1 MFDNFT
7 ATYHTSD
14 KGFSDYD
21 LLMEEKR
28 LSLKKG
34 LTFKGEEAYKFI
46 SSVLSLDKKNTDLC
60 MKGIDEISDIKLS
73 FSIGENYFSP
83 EYLKMGKLEFGDIKT
98 VSDFIYAIIDRV
110 NYDNIAKEVYPAFS
124 LSQEE
129 KDDIRKEL
137 ILFKEDE
144 QAFLS
149 MYPEYI
155 QKNVNFFAYIVSS
168 ELADYLAENRY
179 ETGIPLY
186 STVPIW
192 EGIEN
197 GIVKNSNVRDSLF
210 PKFISS
216 SSQINYGE
224 YIVIAGLPS
233 VNINNL
239 DNMVVFTTTGP
250 DEFLE
255 KLDKHIKKLH
265 LKVRDSG
272 FSMCQC
278 ISDEYMRIFNEE
290 RNLKMECIPLA
301 DNPYKTGSTAY
312 KCYGRAVFAAMDEM
326 IKDDMRSL
334 RGKIS
339 YNVDTRMFSKGIFIQ
354 TYIPAEKE
362 RIIISY
368 FHEGRDYI
376 LSDFVHSASD
386 GSLADKP
393 LGDYFICDNPDVKRC
408 IAATAEVMW
417 KYEKTSYEN
426 LIDIMN
432 GFFNKEAYDYNNGKE
447 IFSIDS
453 PETAIEKLKSI
464 RIDRHGHLNYKKKY
478 TMANYYRMIAV
489 LKCPDETDINY
500 INNVVIGEM
509 VNDGVKEK
517 HISEILKIMAEKA
530 CIPFNKNYIYSEIDK
545 HIAFNKAKKQFN
557 SKKLK
562 QLKGER
568 NG

>member
-1 MFDNFT
+1 MRRIIIIGAGASGLIAGAQAAKRGLDVTIVERNSRPARKVMITGKGRCNVTNACFDINELISNVVRNPRFMYSAFSSFMPYDT
-7 ATYHTSD
+7 MALLQDMGVETKIERGNRVFPVSD
-14 KGFSDYD
+14 KAVDIVD
-21 LLMEEKR
+21 AL
-28 LSLKKG
+28 
-34 LTFKGEEAYKFI
+34 
-46 SSVLSLDKKNTDLC
+46 VKNAKQSGAKIVQGC
-60 MKGIDEISDIKLS
+60 VAS
-73 FSIGENYFSP
+73 FN
-83 EYLKMGKLEFGDIKT
+83 
-98 VSDFIYAIIDRV
+98 
-110 NYDNIAKEVYPAFS
+110 
-124 LSQEE
+124 
-129 KDDIRKEL
+129 
-137 ILFKEDE
+137 
-144 QAFLS
+144 
-149 MYPEYI
+149 
-155 QKNVNFFAYIVSS
+155 
-168 ELADYLAENRY
+168 
-179 ETGIPLY
+179 
-186 STVPIW
+186 
-192 EGIEN
+192 IEN

-233 VNINNL
+233 VNINNP

-339 YNVDTRMFSKGIFIQ
+339 YNVDTRMFSKGISIQ
-354 TYIPAEKE
+354 TYIPSEKE

-464 RIDRHGHLNYKKKY
+464 RIDRHGHLNYEKKY